1 MKYLLKKVG
10 ACTDYRSVVGFLGI
24 VESLLRVIVINFQ
37 PPELCACFFFP
48 HQLPESSSGECEKL
62 YLTFGEDRSQREQF
76 RARVLNLSVVALQ
89 L

>member
-37 PPELCACFFFP
+37 PPELCACFFF
-48 HQLPESSSGECEKL
+48 LISCL
-62 YLTFGEDRSQREQF
+62 
-76 RARVLNLSVVALQ
+76 RAVVENVKSCI
-89 L
+89 